1 MKKRLAFIDHSY
13 HKKTKSTSVL
23 IKLLNKYFEVD
34 VFWDY
39 AWNNGTQVDLEIIS
53 EKRYDV
59 IIFYQIIYPVSL
71 INALDCDNIIII
83 PMYDNH
89 GETPVDFWHQYRDFK
104 FVNFSKTLHLRLK
117 NLNISTKYFQYFLP
131 PNEFLPQKNDF
142 SKLRGFFW
150 QRREHITWKQIR
162 VLIKGTP
169 FENIHLHKAV
179 DPPGFDF
186 IAPSEDEISKYNIT
200 ISEWFPDKEDFFKVL
215 RSTNVFFAPRL
226 NEGIGMSFIEA
237 MTMGQCVVAPN
248 TPTMNEYIRDGET
261 GLLYDPGNPVPLDFS
276 NAKQIA
282 NNARE
287 YCKKGYERW
296 IESEGELIDFVYP
309 NTSFKAKFFESK
321 SIKSLVFDI
330 FNETLRQKDEVI
342 RQQNKLIRQKEFQ
355 LEQQRDDFIRLLN
368 QERVQIDL
376 LKAEKEMILN
386 CLTLRLTA
394 PLRKL
399 WHLLPESCT
408 ALCKKFLAPK

>member
-13 HKKTKSTSVL
+13 HKTTDSSLFIKEILKTH
-23 IKLLNKYFEVD
+23 FEVD
-34 VFWDY
+34 VYWDET
-39 AWNNGTQVDLEIIS
+39 WQEGPGVDLEKIS
-53 EKRYDV
+53 VMRYDIV
-59 IIFYQIIYPVSL
+59 VFWQIICPVSL

-89 GETPVDFWHQYRDFK
+89 GETHVDFWHQYRDFK

-117 NLNISTKYFQYFLP
+117 NLNISTKYFQHFLP
-131 PNEFLPQKNDF
+131 PNKFLPQKNDS

-169 FENIHLHKAV
+169 FEKIHLHKAV
-179 DPPGFDF
+179 DPPGFNF
-186 IAPSEDEISKYNIT
+186 INPTKKEISKYNIT
-200 ISEWFPDKEDFFKVL
+200 MSEWFPSKKDFFKVL
-215 RSTNVFFAPRL
+215 KTSNVFFSPRL
-226 NEGIGMSFIEA
+226 YEGIGMSFIEA

-261 GLLYDPGNPVPLDFS
+261 GLLYDPKKPVLLDFS
-276 NAKQIA
+276 NVEQIA
-282 NNARE
+282 RNARE
-287 YCKKGYERW
+287 YCKRGFERW
-296 IESEGELIDFVYP
+296 VQSEDELIDFVYP
-309 NTSFKAKFFESK
+309 NTSFKRKFFDSK
-321 SIKSLVFDI
+321 SIKSLVFTI
-330 FNETLRQKDEVI
+330 FDETLRQKDEVI

-355 LEQQRDDFIRLLN
+355 LEQQNDDMIRQLN
-368 QERVQIDL
+368 QEKAQIDL

-399 WHLLPESCT
+399 WHLLPGSYT
-408 ALCKKFLAPK
+408 TLCKKFLAPK